1 MLVQRLFFIAL
12 IFIANFA
19 VAQVDSTNLDDDN
32 GDDDESVEWLK
43 GDMNE
48 DQEFGLRL
56 GTNTTTMLGGE
67 LDNPRP
73 MFGLNG
79 AVYFRKKTSPKNA
92 YQIDLGVSIRGSNF
106 NNPIGQ
112 YHKLVTYYLDLPLT
126 WVRSINQNNTNHLI
140 TGLQFS
146 QLLNSSIYI
155 NSDALAETEQPK
167 LLPMDVLAVLGTQFY
182 GGFVGFQIVAKYG
195 LVNINNGLVSGLNPA
210 FKNKDIHNFALELN
224 LLF

>member
-1 MLVQRLFFIAL
+1 MLVNRLFLMLFL
-12 IFIANFA
+12 FVANFA
-19 VAQVDSTNLDDDN
+19 MAQVDSTDLDDDN
-32 GDDDESVEWLK
+32 EGDNDAIEWLK

-48 DQEFGLRL
+48 DQEFGIRL
-56 GTNTTTMLGGE
+56 GTNTSIMLGGE

-92 YQIDLGVSIRGSNF
+92 YQADLGVSIRGSNF

-126 WVRSINQNNTNHLI
+126 WVRSINQNNTSQLI

-146 QLLNSSIYI
+146 HLLNSSIYI
-155 NSDALAETEQPK
+155 NSESLAEIEKPK
-167 LLPMDVLAVLGTQFY
+167 LAPLDVLVVLGTQFY

-195 LVNINNGLVSGLNPA
+195 LLNINNGLVSGLNPA